1 MRYFKT
7 PGRRCPVLLLV
18 LLAPLLV
25 GIFCSSAAFAM
36 VDVVLPANVT
46 PGQPFVAEINSD
58 TPLGDVF
65 VEWNGKS
72 VPVEM
77 RHIASANQTDQ
88 STPVE
93 PGWQGVVLLGVPYGR
108 KGDSVSLKIT
118 TVGSGGYKAYERSI
132 PVVLR
137 TYPEQR
143 LTVQNKYVELA
154 QKDLDRHNA
163 ERARVLKALSGMNAG
178 RLWTLP
184 FMRPVPGDLS
194 SAYGLTR
201 YFNDKPRSPHKG
213 IDLRGAAGTPIHA
226 CAEGTVVLAEP
237 HFFSGNSVYIDH
249 GQGVVSMYFHMSGMD
264 VAVGQR
270 VHRGEVIGKV
280 GQTGRVTGPHL
291 HFGISLQGELID
303 PTPLL
308 TEN

>member
-1 MRYFKT
+1 MRI
-7 PGRRCPVLLLV
+7 
-18 LLAPLLV
+18 LAMILV

-36 VDVVLPANVT
+36 AGVVLPASVT
-46 PGQPFVAEINSD
+46 PGQPFIAEINSD
-58 TPLGDVF
+58 MPLGDVF

-72 VPVEM
+72 VPVDM
-77 RHIASANQTDQ
+77 RHAAQAAPIAQSARGG
-88 STPVE
+88 S
-93 PGWQGVVLLGVPYGR
+93 GWQGLVLLGVPYGH

-118 TVGSGGYKAYERSI
+118 TVGSGGYKAYDRTI

-137 TYPEQR
+137 KYPEQR
-143 LTVQNKYVELA
+143 LTVKNKYVELA

-163 ERARVLKALSGMNAG
+163 ERARVLKALGSMSTVRG
-178 RLWTLP
+178 WTMP
-184 FMRPVPGDLS
+184 FFRPVPGDLS

-201 YFNDKPRSPHKG
+201 FFNDKPRSPHKG
-213 IDLRGAAGTPIHA
+213 IDMRGAAGTPIHA
-226 CAEGTVVLAEP
+226 CADGEVVLAEK

-249 GQGVVSMYFHMSGMD
+249 GEGVVSMYFHMSKVD

-270 VHRGEVIGKV
+270 MHRGEVIGEV

-308 TEN
+308 AES